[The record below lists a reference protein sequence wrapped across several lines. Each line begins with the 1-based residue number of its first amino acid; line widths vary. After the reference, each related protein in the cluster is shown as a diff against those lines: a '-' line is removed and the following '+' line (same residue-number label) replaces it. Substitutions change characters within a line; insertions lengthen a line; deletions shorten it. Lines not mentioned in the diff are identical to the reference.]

1 MDCSGEHKRHFEEAA
16 ETVSPEVKRLRADL
30 LFDILDDDADP
41 TGEQDLEFVMKS
53 LEEEIGLPSPAP
65 LPVSQLS
72 QERSEAVAH
81 PDLGFLFEASDD
93 ELGLPPTDAPS
104 SADERG
110 AAAEEEFGVSVDTEV
125 AGVGQIWG
133 PDDAGDGF
141 GLGMQ
146 PEELEAAAA
155 AATEDVIS
163 LDGALFDY
171 TDEVSGPYDISDQ
184 TWRTESLPAV

>member
-1 MDCSGEHKRHFEEAA
+1 MDCSGELKRHFEEADEA
-16 ETVSPEVKRLRADL
+16 VSPEVKRLRADL
-30 LFDILDDDADP
+30 LFDILDDDAGP

-53 LEEEIGLPSPAP
+53 LEEEIGLPAPAP

-72 QERSEAVAH
+72 EERYEVVAQ
-81 PDLGFLFEASDD
+81 PDIGFLFEASDD

-110 AAAEEEFGVSVDTEV
+110 VAAEEEVGVSVDAEV

-133 PDDAGDGF
+133 PDDAADGF
-141 GLGMQ
+141 GLWMQ
-146 PEELEAAAA
+146 PEEPEEATV
-155 AATEDVIS
+155 ATEDAIA